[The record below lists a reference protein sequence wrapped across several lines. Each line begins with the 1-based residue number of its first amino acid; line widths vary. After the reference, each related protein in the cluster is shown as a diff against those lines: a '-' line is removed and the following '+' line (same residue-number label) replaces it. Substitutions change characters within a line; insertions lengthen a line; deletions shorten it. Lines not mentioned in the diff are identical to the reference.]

1 MGDILKWVNEKLPQE
16 HQVSSFKDQNISTSL
31 PIYRLINAIVPGTID
46 FSVVNTSR
54 PDMMKEEDK
63 YSNARYAL
71 SHARMLGATV
81 YALPDDIIEV
91 KQKMLVT
98 LFAALMVLDTMKN

>member
-1 MGDILKWVNEKLPQE
+1 
-16 HQVSSFKDQNISTSL
+16 
-31 PIYRLINAIVPGTID
+31 
-46 FSVVNTSR
+46 
-54 PDMMKEEDK
+54 MMKEEDK

-71 SHARMLGATV
+71 SQSRKLGATV

-98 LFAALMVLDTMKN
+98 LFAALMVLDKTKN